1 MKPLVS
7 VIIPNYNH
15 AAYLPQ
21 RIESVLGQT
30 FRNTEIII
38 LDDCS
43 TDGSRDIISRYA
55 TQDSRIRTIFNTR
68 NSGSPFRQWAKGMA
82 EARGRY
88 IWIAESDDY
97 ADLLFLEKIV
107 SALEAKPAAGVAY
120 SQSWLVDSAGQKT
133 DSCRNLYA
141 VPGLPGIYPGRHL
154 IEERMAGANLIP
166 NASAAVFR
174 RDLAL
179 QLDDSYQNFR
189 FSGDW
194 WFWCQL
200 LAVSDLIYVDEELNH
215 FRSHPQK
222 VTVASHRNHTFVIE
236 KLTVIG
242 LLRAKK
248 WISMRTFQNKSRN
261 AAVQL
266 VSAQRAGTQPLSPQ
280 SIRKIMQYA
289 LRHNRVF
296 LVQAI
301 KCWLR

>member
-1 MKPLVS
+1 MPLVS

-21 RIESVLGQT
+21 RMESVLGQT
-30 FRNTEIII
+30 LRNTEIII

-43 TDGSRDIISRYA
+43 TDGSREIISRYA
-55 TQDSRIRTIFNTR
+55 AQDSRIRTIFNDH
-68 NSGSPFRQWAKGMA
+68 NSGSPFRQWAKGLA
-82 EARGRY
+82 EAQGEY

-141 VPGLPGIYPGRHL
+141 VPGVSGIYLGRQL

-179 QLDDSYQNFR
+179 QLDDSYQDFR

-200 LAVSDLIYVDEELNH
+200 LAVSDLIYLDEELNH

-236 KLTVIG
+236 TLQILA
-242 LLRAKK
+242 LLRAKG
-248 WISMRTFQNKSRN
+248 WISKQTYRNKSKN

-266 VSAQRAGTQPLSPQ
+266 ASTQRAGTQPLSPQ

-289 LRHNRVF
+289 FRHNRIF
-296 LVQAI
+296 LLQAA